1 MKKVDTN
8 TIVAV
13 AALVTSVV
21 AVFIAWDEAR
31 LQRQNQ
37 AATFMPILETRP
49 SFSLGTDDLRL
60 GFTIRNSGHG
70 TAFVQFAELRYDGE
84 PLPTYSDFSRK
95 VLTEELG
102 KSADLSWY
110 SMEGFLLA
118 GESKQV
124 LSFRWED
131 TLENRTA
138 LSELLSTQMADRT
151 ENTALVLCYCSVFGE
166 CWQQQSLGNARP
178 ERVRSCPDGDDPSE
192 VYWQTRFSDGEA
204 T

>member
-1 MKKVDTN
+1 MKKANTN

-37 AATFMPILETRP
+37 AATFMPILETQP
-49 SFSLGTDDLRL
+49 SFSLGTNDLRL

-70 TAFVQFAELRYDGE
+70 TAFVQFAEFRYDGE
-84 PLPTYSDFSRK
+84 PLRTYSDFARK

-102 KSADLSWY
+102 RSADLSWY
-110 SMEGFLLA
+110 SMEGFLIA
-118 GESKQV
+118 GESKPV

-131 TLENRTA
+131 TEENREA
-138 LSELLSTQMADRT
+138 LSELLSTKLADRT
-151 ENTALVLCYCSVFGE
+151 EKTSLVLCYCSVFDE
-166 CWQQQSLGNARP
+166 CWQQASLGSAQP
-178 ERVRSCPDGDDPSE
+178 KRVRSCPEGDDPSE
-192 VYWQTRFSDGEA
+192 VYWQTRDIDGEA